1 MTPDRRV
8 FGLLLVG
15 GATALWSTAGIFVRL
30 VDLDVWTILGWR
42 SVFAVLALLVIVM
55 LKRRSGAP
63 PSIAPRPVLWLTVP
77 VATIS
82 MGAYVIA
89 LKLTTV
95 ANVMVVY
102 AAVPFVTA
110 VLAWVII
117 GERITGRMLA
127 ASLAAIVGVAIMA
140 GAALEPASFLG
151 VSVALLMTVA
161 MGTQIVL
168 ARKYPGLDMA
178 LVNAMAAA
186 VCAMAGLV
194 LAGFPMPTP
203 YELFVLALFG
213 ISNTALAYYL
223 VLVGARYIPAAEAGL
238 ISTLDVVLGPV
249 WVWLIFA
256 EVPSRAALIGGAI
269 VLTAVTY
276 YLLAVAKPDDAGKP
290 DFHPQD

>member
-55 LKRRSGAP
+55 LKRRSGAR

>member
-1 MTPDRRV
+1 VTPDRRV